1 MTFAPPP
8 HAFDPHHAV
17 ALERQSRGRMSYL
30 AGLAAEDAVAADY
43 RARGYILLEVRWRG
57 KRGEIDL
64 IFADGPGVVMVEVK
78 KSWSFDAALAHITPA
93 QVRRLFATAE
103 EFVGTRPLGNLTD
116 IRFDVA
122 LMDQHGQVSVMENA
136 FSGWI

>member
-1 MTFAPPP
+1 MTYVPAPRE
-8 HAFDPHHAV
+8 FDARCTPAQ
-17 ALERQSRGRMSYL
+17 ARQHRGRMSYL
-30 AGLAAEDAVAADY
+30 AGLAAEDAVAAEY
-43 RARGYILLEVRWRG
+43 RARGYTLLEVRWRG

-78 KSWSFDAALAHITPA
+78 KSRSFDEALSHITPA

-103 EFVGTRPLGNLTD
+103 DYVGTRPLGNLTD

-122 LMDQHGQVSVMENA
+122 LMDQHAQVSVLENA
-136 FSGWI
+136 FGGWI

>member
-1 MTFAPPP
+1 MTFAPA
-8 HAFDPHHAV
+8 HQDFEMARGV
-17 ALERQSRGRMSYL
+17 ALQRESRGRMSYL
-30 AGLAAEDAVAADY
+30 AGLAAEDSVASDY
-43 RARGYILLEVRWRG
+43 RARGYVLLEMRWRG

-64 IFADGPGVVMVEVK
+64 IFADGSGVVMVEVK
-78 KSWSFDAALAHITPA
+78 KSRSFEAALSHITPA

-103 EFVGTRPLGNLTD
+103 EYVGTRPLGNLTD

-122 LMDQHGQVSVMENA
+122 LADQHGQVSVMENA